1 MFCGPSI
8 SFPRGKTFDYFFL
21 QEHGFF
27 NDSSKYRH
35 VKVSDLQVDDKDGDI
50 NVTFKLCLVLKSNAG
65 YIEDVIKM
73 WNKFDN
79 EGVTGLEFQ
88 AGECIVVVMKTFLPI
103 RRPY

>member
-1 MFCGPSI
+1 M
-8 SFPRGKTFDYFFL
+8 
-21 QEHGFF
+21 
-27 NDSSKYRH
+27 
-35 VKVSDLQVDDKDGDI
+35 
-50 NVTFKLCLVLKSNAG
+50 TFKLCLVLKSNAG

-79 EGVTGLEFQ
+79 ESVTGLEFQ

>member
-1 MFCGPSI
+1 MDQVFQ
-8 SFPRGKTFDYFFL
+8 FPRGKTFDYFFL
-21 QEHGFF
+21 QERGFF

-79 EGVTGLEFQ
+79 ESVTGLEFQ

-103 RRPY
+103 LRPY